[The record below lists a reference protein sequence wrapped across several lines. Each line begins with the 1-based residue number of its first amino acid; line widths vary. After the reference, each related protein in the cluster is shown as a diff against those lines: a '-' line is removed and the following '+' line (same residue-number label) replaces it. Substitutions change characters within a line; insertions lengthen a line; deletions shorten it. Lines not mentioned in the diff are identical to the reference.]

1 MSISAL
7 FTILTTMGGQPIMT
21 DSVGAYCR
29 YHLADSCYAE
39 TYNYGDS
46 TLVVHTICAPIC
58 SSYATMYDEQ
68 GNILHSI
75 PNPSGLFP
83 EASIV
88 DGAIRWV
95 DNKNELLDEEEK
107 K

>member
-7 FTILTTMGGQPIMT
+7 IAILTTMGGQPVMT

-29 YHLADSCYAE
+29 YQLADSCYAE

-46 TLVVHTICAPIC
+46 TLVVHTVCSPIC
-58 SSYATMYDEQ
+58 SSYAMVCDEA
-68 GNILHSI
+68 GNILRTI
-75 PNPSGLFP
+75 PTPSGLLP

-88 DGAIRWV
+88 DGSIRWV